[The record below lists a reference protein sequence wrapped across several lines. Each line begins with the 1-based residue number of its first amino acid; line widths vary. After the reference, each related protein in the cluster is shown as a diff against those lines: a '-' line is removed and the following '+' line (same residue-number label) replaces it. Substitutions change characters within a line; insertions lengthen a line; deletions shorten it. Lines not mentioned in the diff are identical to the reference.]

1 MRSLQ
6 GKIIEKHIRRLPLLH
21 PAIKLL
27 QYCIMPDHVHLLLF
41 VTSPLDMH
49 LGNYI
54 GRLKILIFQEC
65 RAVTGSGISILEDDF
80 YDCILHS
87 GRSLDTIYR
96 YIRSNPHR
104 LAVRKL
110 HPEFFQRVN
119 TLPIGNKT
127 YAAYGNFQLLDNPFK
142 EQVVIHRADTEAKR
156 QADRELWL
164 YTAANGGVLVSPF
177 ISPAEKAIRAQAE
190 STGGRFILI
199 TDTPMPPRYKPSSR
213 DFALC
218 EQGRLLIITLSS
230 PLLPPL
236 PPDLPRHERPRLP
249 HRLPQA
255 IAPSHPPI
263 LPLFSP
269 ILPLFFPPIP
279 LPLSPLLSSCQRL
292 AVEYLR

>member
-65 RAVTGSGISILEDDF
+65 RAVTGSGISIFEDDF

-218 EQGRLLIITLSS
+218 EQGRLIIITLSS
-230 PLLPPL
+230 PSS
-236 PPDLPRHERPRLP
+236 RLS
-249 HRLPQA
+249 RQTCLA
-255 IAPSHPPI
+255 MNALASLIASRK
-263 LPLFSP
+263 
-269 ILPLFFPPIP
+269 
-279 LPLSPLLSSCQRL
+279 Q
-292 AVEYLR
+292 

>member
-1 MRSLQ
+1 MPRSYSHDYRSRCIYHITLRKAAGVPSFGHLCGELPSAGIMRSLH
-6 GKIIEKHIRRLPLLH
+6 GKIIEKHIRRLPLLN

-65 RAVTGSGISILEDDF
+65 RAVTGSGISIFEDDF

-119 TLPIGNKT
+119 TLPIGDKT

-199 TDTPMPPRYKPSSR
+199 TDTQMPPRYKPSSR

-230 PLLPPL
+230 PSS
-236 PPDLPRHERPRLP
+236 RLS
-249 HRLPQA
+249 RQTCLA
-255 IAPSHPPI
+255 MNTLASLIAS
-263 LPLFSP
+263 LK
-269 ILPLFFPPIP
+269 
-279 LPLSPLLSSCQRL
+279 Q
-292 AVEYLR
+292 